1 MAWLATI
8 AVAIVCGLA
17 LHRLRV
23 PGGALLG
30 SLIGTAVM
38 TGLVGNGLRLPAT
51 AAFLILAS
59 VGTLVGT
66 ELDRERVRALR
77 GYILPAVLS
86 GLVLVGIGLGSA
98 VLLMRAGIAP
108 ESVFLA
114 TSPGGLS
121 VLVAVATEQGRGEA
135 GVTVFHTVRL
145 LLILALM
152 PFLLRRLMPSDG

>member
-1 MAWLATI
+1 MSWVVTI
-8 AVAIVCGLA
+8 GVAVVCGLA
-17 LHRLRV
+17 LHRIKL

-30 SLIGTAVM
+30 SLLGTAAV
-38 TGLVGNGLRLPAT
+38 TGLLDTGIRLPRT
-51 AAFLILAS
+51 AAFLILAA

-66 ELDRERVRALR
+66 ELDRERVRNLR
-77 GYILPAVLS
+77 AYIVPAIAS
-86 GLVLVGIGLGSA
+86 GLVLVAIGLGSA
-98 VLLMRAGIAP
+98 VALMRAGIAP

-145 LLILALM
+145 LIILAIM

>member
-1 MAWLATI
+1 MAWLVTI
-8 AVAIVCGLA
+8 AVAVVCGLA

>member
-77 GYILPAVLS
+77 GYIHPAVLS
-86 GLVLVGIGLGSA
+86 GLVLGGNGLGSA